1 MTRRKRSS
9 KVVEQA
15 ERRIVGLQSI
25 NATLDLGNGLT
36 LNTFAKMIEEAKEKL
51 RTYNTVLSSVDVA
64 YNQTLEADRALQD
77 LSERVL
83 LGVASKYGK
92 DSHEYEMAGGVRK
105 SERKRRVSR
114 ARSQISS

>member
-15 ERRIVGLQSI
+15 ERRIAGLESI

-36 LNTFAKMIEEAKEKL
+36 LSTFEEMIEEAKEKL
-51 RTYNTVLSSVDVA
+51 RAYNTILSSVDVA
-64 YNQTLEADRALQD
+64 YNQTLEADRALQE

-105 SERKRRVSR
+105 SERKRRISR
-114 ARSQISS
+114 AKSQTSS